1 MVILTSYHPQLCR
14 LVVIWFPQRFVK
26 ATDPGMLD
34 FGLTGMAEEGLAP
47 ILGSETAKTVAS
59 YTPYATTAAVVG
71 AGAAAAS
78 AAGWFDEKDVPDPV
92 EDPLKFEAYDKWR
105 GMEDKNSPAA
115 IALYREWY
123 GQPYVT
129 RSDYEAR
136 IGGPDTSKP
145 DWWFLPEG
153 AAAQTREGFGAVP
166 SIPGQQA
173 GIGGILSQRAQP
185 IQLTAKYGGEVI
197 GPGTGTSDSIPAKLS
212 DGEFVMTANAVRNA
226 GNGNRDVGAARMY
239 DMMRRFEGGTA

>member
-1 MVILTSYHPQLCR
+1 
-14 LVVIWFPQRFVK
+14 
-26 ATDPGMLD
+26 
-34 FGLTGMAEEGLAP
+34 
-47 ILGSETAKTVAS
+47 
-59 YTPYATTAAVVG
+59 
-71 AGAAAAS
+71 
-78 AAGWFDEKDVPDPV
+78 
-92 EDPLKFEAYDKWR
+92 
-105 GMEDKNSPAA
+105 MEDKNSPAA

-129 RSDYEAR
+129 RSDYEER
-136 IGGPDTSKP
+136 IGGPDPSRP

-166 SIPGQQA
+166 SIPETSSPFVPSSRIQPSISGQQA